1 MAKNDS
7 PVKPEDVK
15 AVGIR
20 CEQSF
25 HAITALHDLCVESM
39 GEVSPDIAL
48 TFTILQLGLRS
59 LARDMEVCAEILQ
72 NDRVGLGF
80 FKSHYGSV

>member
-1 MAKNDS
+1 MAKPDQIVA
-7 PVKPEDVK
+7 PDDVK

-25 HAITALHDLCVESM
+25 HAITALHDLCVGSM
-39 GEVSPDIAL
+39 GEVSQDTAL
-48 TFTILQLGLRS
+48 TLTILQLGLRS

-72 NDRVGLGF
+72 NDRGGLGF
-80 FKSHYGSV
+80 FQSHYGSV